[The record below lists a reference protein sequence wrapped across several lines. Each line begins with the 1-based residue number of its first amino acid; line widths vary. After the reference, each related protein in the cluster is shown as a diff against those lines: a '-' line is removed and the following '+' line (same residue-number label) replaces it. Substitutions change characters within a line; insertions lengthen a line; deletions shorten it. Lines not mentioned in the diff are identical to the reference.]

1 MAKQHDP
8 MPLDDSELPSLF
20 RIADRGASRS
30 KWLHFFFVGGELVCI
45 CLAAIAKI
53 FGQQF
58 APSIVG
64 FFHIRVVEI
73 PFQGDHISGKDLT
86 NTIAGFALPTL
97 LMALAGIM
105 YLTRLVNRYDK
116 YWRARRALAEAVR
129 ELAWRFSMRAMVADL
144 RAAEPLIPDE
154 SNKAFG
160 VEFGNLKN
168 QGNSLQLGPP
178 KGQEITDKIKAL
190 RGKGGS
196 EQRDD
201 YLRGRVQ
208 EAMQW
213 YSKRASHYRIW
224 MNIFQGA
231 RILAYLFGGFLI
243 YFNTFGS
250 YGLAAMTTIAGA
262 LGTWLVAK
270 HYDDLAQSYAVVAG
284 DLNYRHDTAPTVPP
298 DSPSGGGGPGNS
310 WIVFVDKIET
320 ILKGE
325 RQDWLRESKIGE
337 SAE

>member
-1 MAKQHDP
+1 MAKQHEP
-8 MPLDDSELPSLF
+8 MPLEESELPSLF

-30 KWLHFFFVGGELVCI
+30 KWLYFFLVGGELICI

-58 APSIVG
+58 APGIVG
-64 FFHIRVVEI
+64 IFHIRVVEI

-86 NTIAGFALPTL
+86 NKIAEYAFPTL
-97 LMALAGIM
+97 FLALAGIM
-105 YLTRLVNRYDK
+105 YLTRLIKRYDK

-129 ELAWRFSMRAMVADL
+129 ELAWRFSMRAMVADM
-144 RAAEPLIPDE
+144 RTAVPLTPDE
-154 SNKAFG
+154 SKQAFA
-160 VEFGNLKN
+160 VEFEILKT
-168 QGNSLQLGPP
+168 QGDKLQLGPP
-178 KGQEITDKIKAL
+178 EGQEITKKIAAL

-196 EQRDD
+196 EQRGD

-208 EAMQW
+208 EAKQW
-213 YSKRASHYRIW
+213 YAERAGHYRIW
-224 MNIFQGA
+224 MIIFQGA
-231 RILAYLFGGFLI
+231 RILAYVFGGVLI
-243 YFNTFGS
+243 FFNTFGS

-270 HYDDLAQSYAVVAG
+270 HYDDLSQSYAVVAG
-284 DLNYRHDTAPTVPP
+284 DLNYLHDSAPEVPP
-298 DSPSGGGGPGNS
+298 DSPSGGGDPGNS
-310 WIVFVDKIET
+310 WVVFVDKIET

-337 SAE
+337 SAD